1 MIKNQNIAQ
10 EISILML
17 KIGREL
23 NSSVLKVRDNCNNDE
38 FQVYRKAV
46 GRIMGMILLDILNPL
61 YDEHPNIKPD
71 ELD

>member
-10 EISILML
+10 EISSVMI

-23 NSSVLKVRDNCNNDE
+23 DSSLLKVRDNCNNDE
-38 FQVYRKAV
+38 FQVYKKAV